1 MIFMYTWEQIK
12 GEAVE
17 EKGKQNIETNLMF
30 LHQSQF
36 GLRSYNIVSLPWRY
50 IINKLVAT

>member
-30 LHQSQF
+30 LHQS
-36 GLRSYNIVSLPWRY
+36 
-50 IINKLVAT
+50 